1 MQGKRL
7 FVNSLVLTVF
17 SILLRSLGLWF
28 QVALSRRMG
37 AAGIGLYS
45 LTASVGSL
53 AATFAISGIRFAT
66 TRLVSEEMGRG
77 SLGNAGRVV
86 RRCLAYAAVF
96 GCAASAALFSGA
108 DLIAARFLGD
118 VRTELSLRVLA
129 VGMPFISAG
138 AVLGGYFTGQCR
150 VGMALVGTVTEE
162 VTRVAVAMALL
173 STVRTANPELMC
185 AGVAAGSAAGEI
197 VSFFALLV
205 IYAFDRVRRRGSERG
220 QSGGLTRRMVSIALP
235 LAATAY
241 ARVALNTVQHMLI
254 PAGLRRSGASA
265 EAALAG
271 YGLIQGMVFPVITFP
286 MVLFSS
292 ISELIVPELTEE
304 QVRGNDKRIGA
315 AANML
320 LRVTFTFSAAVSA
333 FLLCFSQELGRA
345 LYQSD
350 EAGRYIGLLALL
362 TPVMYMDNITDGM
375 LRGLGEHIYA
385 MRVNIID
392 SLLSTLFIWL
402 ILPRFA
408 LYGYIVILYASEI
421 FNFSLSLRRLA
432 RVTSI
437 SQSLVSM
444 AGSMAG
450 AVAAAVV
457 ARSALAATGGANG
470 VVGLVT
476 GGVIF
481 AAVYVLILRL
491 LSARSREEN
500 AEALRLMR

>member
-1 MQGKRL
+1 MKGKRL
-7 FVNSLVLTVF
+7 LVNSLVLTVF
-17 SILLRSLGLWF
+17 SLLLRSLGLWF

-77 SLGNAGRVV
+77 RLAGVGRVV

-96 GCAASAALFSGA
+96 GCVAAMALYFGA
-108 DLIAARFLGD
+108 EFFAARFLGD
-118 VRTELSLRVLA
+118 VRTKLSLKILA
-129 VGMPFISAG
+129 VGMPFISTG

-162 VTRVAVAMALL
+162 VTRVAAAMALL
-173 STVRTANPELMC
+173 ATIRTANPELMC
-185 AGVAAGSAAGEI
+185 ASVAAGSAAGEI
-197 VSFFALLV
+197 VSFIALLV
-205 IYAFDRVRRRGSERG
+205 IYLLDRVRRRGGERG
-220 QSGGLTRRMVSIALP
+220 EGRGLTRRMVSIALP

-286 MVLFSS
+286 MVLFAS

-304 QVRGNDKRIGA
+304 QVQGNDRRIGA

-320 LRVTFTFSAAVSA
+320 LRVTFTFSAAVAA
-333 FLLCFSQELGRA
+333 FLLCFAKELGEA
-345 LYQSD
+345 LYQSA

-392 SLLSTLFIWL
+392 SLISTLLIWL
-402 ILPRFA
+402 ILPKYA

-421 FNFSLSLRRLA
+421 FNFTLSLRRLA
-432 RVTSI
+432 GITGI
-437 SQSLVSM
+437 SQSLVFM
-444 AGSMAG
+444 AGSLAG
-450 AVAAAVV
+450 AVTAAMA
-457 ARSALAATGGANG
+457 ARFALSATGGANG
-470 VVGLVT
+470 IVGLVT
-476 GGVIF
+476 GAVIF
-481 AAVYVLILRL
+481 TAVYLLFLRVLA
-491 LSARSREEN
+491 SKDREES